1 VNWLEILLSITL
13 AVLPGIVLAIGMYI
27 RDHHEPE
34 PLRLLMMAF
43 FLGMLAFVLSL
54 KPGKYLEELFS
65 GYGSILESKALHAFG
80 AVALVEE
87 LAKFIIIRSV
97 FYKNRHFNEPL
108 DGIVYSVMVSLG
120 FATLENVFYVLNDG
134 VASGFLRMFSAIPAH
149 AMFAV
154 VMGYYLGIGRFRHQH
169 ELRYAITG
177 LAAAVFLHGAY
188 DYFLFISFIPG
199 MWSGAVVSFLAALW
213 FSVRSIR
220 IHTDASPFR
229 EQNENTG
236 SLT

>member
-1 VNWLEILLSITL
+1 MNWIEILLSVTL
-13 AVLPGIVLAIGMYI
+13 AVLPGIVLAIAMYI

-34 PLRLLMMAF
+34 PLRLLIMAF
-43 FLGMLAFVLSL
+43 ILGMLAFIVSL

-65 GYGSILESKALHAFG
+65 GYGSLLETKALHAFG

-87 LAKFIIIRSV
+87 LAKFFIVRSV

-120 FATLENVFYVLNDG
+120 FATLENVFYVWNDG
-134 VASGFLRMFSAIPAH
+134 IASGFLRMFSAIPAH

-154 VMGYYLGIGRFRHQH
+154 VMGYYLGIGRFRHRH
-169 ELRYAITG
+169 EFRFALIG
-177 LAAAVFLHGAY
+177 LACAVLLHGTY

-199 MWSGAVVSFLAALW
+199 MWTGAVVSFLAALW
-213 FSVRSIR
+213 FSMRSIR
-220 IHTDASPFR
+220 IHENASPFR
-229 EQNENTG
+229 GQK
-236 SLT
+236 

>member
-1 VNWLEILLSITL
+1 MDILLSFTL
-13 AVLPGIVLAIGMYI
+13 AVLPGIMLALAMYI
-27 RDHHEPE
+27 KDQKEPE
-34 PLRLLMMAF
+34 PLRLLVMAF
-43 FLGMLAFVLSL
+43 ILGMLAFIISL
-54 KPGKYLEELFS
+54 KPGKFLEELFS
-65 GYGSILESKALHAFG
+65 GYGTILASKALHAFG

-120 FATLENVFYVLNDG
+120 FATLENVFYVWKDG
-134 VASGFLRMFSAIPAH
+134 ISSGFLRMFSAIPAH

-154 VMGYYLGIGRFRHQH
+154 VMGYYLGIARFRLKN
-169 ELRYAITG
+169 EILYAGFG
-177 LAAAVFLHGAY
+177 LIAAIFLHGAY

-199 MWSGAVVSFLAALW
+199 MWIGAVISFLAALW

-220 IHTDASPFR
+220 LHELASPFQ
-229 EQNENTG
+229 EQEKR
-236 SLT
+236 SEQKP